1 MFDTWKSQRKRKK
14 DLQLNLFQPSYVHI
28 HACTKNKLIVES
40 LSSHM
45 KKSEEKE
52 RERGGWE
59 HWRWTSKLWESGW
72 IFFYYCYYYYYYS
85 TRFFA
90 AKVIVRKHTHT
101 RDSWIITEGNSSF
114 WDSFQYFQY
123 VPHHP
128 SWMTIFTYQVVKRK
142 LAAGSPFNFNSMQWL
157 YVAVVIFDHSD
168 NYWMFWIG
176 RKNHH
181 FDVFQHRNCCYC
193 SCSFEWFWKIIE
205 MFFFFFMNA
214 GRWVKDR
221 CRLLRPVHRTV
232 RWITTKGSVLIVT
245 HRVIHH
251 RHRPPPPLETS
262 PTACVDA
269 KYINAISKAAKKST
283 PKAPTWRPTKEPTQ
297 VGRYWPS
304 VKLHFSLISIN
315 QVSKF

>member
-90 AKVIVRKHTHT
+90 AKAIVRKHTHT

-205 MFFFFFMNA
+205 MFFFFFYE
-214 GRWVKDR
+214 
-221 CRLLRPVHRTV
+221 CRTLSQRPLSSSSASPSHGTLNNNE
-232 RWITTKGSVLIVT
+232 GLSP
-245 HRVIHH
+245 H
-251 RHRPPPPLETS
+251 RHSPGDSPPTPPTTS
-262 PTACVDA
+262 IGDFTDSLRRRKVHKCDFEGCQKVYT
-269 KYINAISKAAKKST
+269 KSSHLKAHKRT
-283 PKAPTWRPTKEPTQ
+283 HTGWPLLT
-297 VGRYWPS
+297 VG
-304 VKLHFSLISIN
+304 
-315 QVSKF
+315 